1 MISATTPNK
10 NIAMELEGTKNNKWL
25 MTVVWTMV
33 SVYAVGTIANALFSL
48 NLQGSL
54 LVLIALA
61 FGLVHGAIRYRWTG
75 IVTFIVIALVVSNIM
90 ENTSILTGFPFG
102 HYHYTDD
109 LGPKLFLV
117 PLVIGVAYFSTG
129 YLAWTLATVL
139 VGGLRRGSS
148 ALTTFAVPFIATFLM
163 VFWDLC
169 LDPTASTVHHT
180 WIWEQGGGYFGVP
193 LTNYLGWFLTVY
205 VFFQLFAL
213 FLRYRNAGPEETPP
227 LSRSYFAQAVLM
239 YGVIGLS
246 FVLTY
251 LVGHDRGQVTDAI
264 GMVWQTGSIAEA
276 RATVS
281 IFTMIFAAALSAMK
295 LLQTSRGGERNRQR
309 AVGVEVFREGPQPNP
324 TR

>member
-1 MISATTPNK
+1 
-10 NIAMELEGTKNNKWL
+10 
-25 MTVVWTMV
+25 MTVLWTMV
-33 SVYAVGTIANALFSL
+33 GVYAVGTIANALFSL

-54 LVLIALA
+54 LILVALA
-61 FGLVHGAIRYRWTG
+61 FAIVHGAIRYRWTG
-75 IVTFIVIALVVSNIM
+75 IVTFMVIALVVSNVM

-109 LGPKLFLV
+109 LGPRLLLV

-139 VGGLRRGSS
+139 IGGLRRGSS
-148 ALTTFAVPFIATFLM
+148 ALMTISVPFVAAFLM

-169 LDPTASTVHHT
+169 LDPTASTVHHA

-205 VFFQLFAL
+205 VFLQLFAL
-213 FLRYRNAGPEETPP
+213 LLRYRDAGPEVTQPM
-227 LSRSYFAQAVLM
+227 SRSYFAQAVVI

-251 LVGHDRGQVTDAI
+251 LVSHDTGHATDAA
-264 GMVWQTGSIAEA
+264 GVVWQTGNIAEA
-276 RATVS
+276 GATVS
-281 IFTMIFAAALSAMK
+281 IFTMVFAAVLSAVK
-295 LLQTSRGGERNRQR
+295 LLQTSQDGSGER
-309 AVGVEVFREGPQPNP
+309 
-324 TR
+324 